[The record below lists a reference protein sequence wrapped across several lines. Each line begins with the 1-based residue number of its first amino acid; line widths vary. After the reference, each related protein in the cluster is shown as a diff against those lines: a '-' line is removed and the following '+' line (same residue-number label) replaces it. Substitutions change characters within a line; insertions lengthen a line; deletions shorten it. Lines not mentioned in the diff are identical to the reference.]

1 MEARRLVLLG
11 GLVLERYETFWK
23 CARAR
28 WLTFLLQSS
37 IMVALYR
44 MVELT
49 SGSISLDGVDISQI
63 GLHTLRNAIASEY
76 NSSWRPF
83 FY

>member
-1 MEARRLVLLG
+1 
-11 GLVLERYETFWK
+11 
-23 CARAR
+23 
-28 WLTFLLQSS
+28 
-37 IMVALYR
+37 MVALYR

-76 NSSWRPF
+76 NTLLKAS